1 MLRLNLPTE
10 AFGRFLWVANA
21 LARADALELLMRARL
36 RGNAKRSSAWSRFG
50 REGFT
55 LIELLVVIAII
66 AILASMLLSVL
77 DKGKL
82 RAQGVFCMNNHRQ
95 LCLAWR
101 MYADD
106 NRDVL
111 VFASQNPNTP
121 WLDRY
126 SWCLGIMDFDPN
138 NQGNW
143 DINFDITK
151 RPLWP
156 YNRNANI
163 YKCPADHSYVVVN
176 GEQKPR
182 VRTMS
187 MNMYVGGFDG
197 ADYMGFVEPAYRIYL
212 KLSQLANPGGPPD
225 KIFIFLDER
234 EDCINWG
241 NYGTDMDGYQP
252 VEPAKYLF
260 WQDLPG
266 FYHHRAAG
274 FSFADGH
281 SEIHQWRDERTMPP
295 LHPGTATAGNFR
307 FYVPRD
313 VDVAWMQDHS
323 TRPK

>member
-1 MLRLNLPTE
+1 MRASRKEKLEPRP
-10 AFGRFLWVANA
+10 AFGRT
-21 LARADALELLMRARL
+21 RRP
-36 RGNAKRSSAWSRFG
+36 
-50 REGFT
+50 GFT
-55 LIELLVVIAII
+55 LIELLIVVAIV
-66 AILASMLLSVL
+66 AILAAMLLPAL
-77 DKGKL
+77 DKGKR
-82 RAQGVFCMNNHRQ
+82 RAQGVYCMNNHRQ

-111 VFASQNPNTP
+111 VYASQNPTTP
-121 WLDRY
+121 WLDKY
-126 SWCLGIMDFDPN
+126 SWCLGTMDFDPN

-143 DINFDITK
+143 DINYDITQ

-156 YNRNANI
+156 YNQNAHI
-163 YKCPADHSYVVVN
+163 YKCPADRSCVVVN

-197 ADYMGFVEPAYRIYL
+197 TDLDWAPAWNYRIYS
-212 KLSQLANPGGPPD
+212 KLSELANPGGPPD
-225 KIFIFLDER
+225 KIFVFLDER

-241 NYGTDMDGYQP
+241 NYWTDMDGYQP
-252 VEPAKYLF
+252 LNPAIYKF

-281 SEIHQWRDERTMPP
+281 SEIHRWRYDATMPP
-295 LHPGTATAGNFR
+295 LQPGTATSGNFV
-307 FYVPRD
+307 YWVPRD
-313 VDVAWMQDHS
+313 LDVAWMQDHS